1 MKARTRSVDADDS
14 TPPSASSA
22 GRLLVPRE
30 MLVLEEPD
38 LLWRV
43 ASGALRIDSAIKG
56 EHARF
61 VRLALPGDFIGV
73 ERWAG
78 TNDRLTLQ
86 ALIDTRVNA
95 VHAMGLPMMQ
105 ILMETVVINHQRCRE
120 VVSLRT
126 GSVNKRLRALFSM
139 FAQVAS
145 HQGDEWDSQTSG
157 FAVPRIADVSDL
169 VDAAPAT
176 VSRALKSFDDLVFFQ
191 EGRQPKARLSSRL
204 MRELNAQNDLAGS
217 RTFLKIHW
225 SGA

>member
-1 MKARTRSVDADDS
+1 MDAAS
-14 TPPSASSA
+14 TPARVSSA

-30 MLVLEEPD
+30 RLVLEEPD

-43 ASGALRIDSAIKG
+43 ASGALRIDSALKN
-56 EHARF
+56 ESARF

-78 TNDRLTLQ
+78 TDDRLTMQ
-86 ALIDTRVNA
+86 ALVDTRVNA
-95 VHAMGLPMMQ
+95 VHATGLPMMQ
-105 ILMETVVINHQRCRE
+105 ILMETVVLNHQRCRE

-126 GSVNKRLRALFSM
+126 GAVTKRLRALFWM

-145 HQGDEWDSQTSG
+145 HQGVTGDSQASG
-157 FAVPRIADVSDL
+157 FSVPRVADISDL

-176 VSRALKSFDDLVFFQ
+176 VSRALKSFEDLVFFQ
-191 EGRQPKARLSSRL
+191 EGRQPKARLSSRM